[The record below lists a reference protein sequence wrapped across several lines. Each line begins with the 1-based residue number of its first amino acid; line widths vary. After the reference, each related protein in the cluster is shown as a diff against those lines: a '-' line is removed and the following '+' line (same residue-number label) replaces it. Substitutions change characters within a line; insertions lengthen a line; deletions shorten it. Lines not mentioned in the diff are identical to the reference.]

1 MKRQKQ
7 TISTNRRDF
16 LRGTV
21 ITGTAAAVVTA
32 LPQVAVAEP
41 VEQAQPNDAKS
52 GAKGYQVTQHVMEY
66 YRSAR
71 F

>member
-1 MKRQKQ
+1 MKRQRHK
-7 TISTNRRDF
+7 ISTSRRDF

-21 ITGTAAAVVTA
+21 TTGTVAAVVTA
-32 LPQVAVAEP
+32 LPQTAAAESA
-41 VEQAQPNDAKS
+41 EQDRPGEPGS
-52 GAKGYQVTQHVMEY
+52 GAKGYQVTQHVMDY